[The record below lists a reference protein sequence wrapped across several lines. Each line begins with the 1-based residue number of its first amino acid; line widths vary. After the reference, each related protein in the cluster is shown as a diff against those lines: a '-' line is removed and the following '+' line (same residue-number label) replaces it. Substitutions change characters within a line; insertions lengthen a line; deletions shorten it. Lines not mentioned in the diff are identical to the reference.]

1 MQTDLACSLLEAL
14 VAKHRYGQPI
24 TRDALLR
31 IASYESHRG
40 GAAKEVFEALRDQP
54 FLADR
59 GQRGIMLNHSEFG
72 QLAEYLANTCGW
84 SAFELRVRLKH
95 FEGWDGID
103 IE

>member
-1 MQTDLACSLLEAL
+1 
-14 VAKHRYGQPI
+14 
-24 TRDALLR
+24 
-31 IASYESHRG
+31 
-40 GAAKEVFEALRDQP
+40 
-54 FLADR
+54 
-59 GQRGIMLNHSEFG
+59 MLNHSEFG